1 MAEPLLLTVDSA
13 CERLQVG
20 RSLMYALLLQGAVRS
35 VKVGRRRLIPVAAL
49 EEYVTELIKGQADG
63 EPRRVEIEAEA

>member
-1 MAEPLLLTVDSA
+1 MPTL
-13 CERLQVG
+13 RLVVH
-20 RSLMYALLLQGAVRS
+20 LAAVL
-35 VKVGRRRLIPVAAL
+35 RRAQSQRRCRLGLSL